1 MDSREGIARADT
13 ARLVSRTV
21 RLPDASLTGVLR
33 TLGRPNAVWTAPD
46 EPGVVGYGAAA
57 QVTADGAERFGAVRE
72 RADDVLASP
81 DRPADAPA
89 VARPRFLGGFAF
101 HDGHAGTGPWDGFPT
116 AAFVLPHVQ
125 VVTGAGETWLTVNAH
140 GENASESAVERTL
153 RDVTERFAPDERAA
167 ASPPGVVATERTT
180 SRAEWREQ
188 VRAATGR
195 IRSGELEKV
204 VLAQALDVTLG
215 GAFSL
220 PDAMARLGDTYP
232 SCFRFALRPTD
243 GAAFFGAS
251 PERLVTRDGDALR
264 TGALAATVG
273 RGGTPD
279 EDQQLA
285 ADLRSSSK
293 YRHEHEVVAER
304 IRDQLDDV
312 ATAVETGERR
322 VRKLETVQHLFT
334 PITAS
339 SDAHVLTLV
348 EALHPT
354 PAVGGLPPDAA
365 LRVIRETETFDRG
378 WYAAPVGWFDRS
390 GDGTFAVAL
399 RSALADETRVRPFAG
414 AGIVADSDPDTEWD
428 EVQLKYRPILDV
440 FEDDGDDGTDARS
453 GGGDA

>member
-1 MDSREGIARADT
+1 MDSREGVARAD
-13 ARLVSRTV
+13 AAELVSRTL

-33 TLGRPNAVWTAPD
+33 TLGRPNVVWTAPE
-46 EPGVVGYGAAA
+46 EPGIVGYGAAA
-57 QVTADGAERFGAVRE
+57 QVTADGPERFAAVRQ
-72 RADDVLASP
+72 RADDVLASL
-81 DRPADAPA
+81 DRPAAAPA

-101 HDGHAGTGPWDGFPT
+101 HDGHTGTGPWDGFPT
-116 AAFVLPHVQ
+116 SSFVLPHVQ
-125 VVTGAGETWLTVNAH
+125 VVTGTGKTWVTVNAH
-140 GENASESAVERTL
+140 GPDASEAAVERTL
-153 RDVTERFAPDERAA
+153 RDVRERFAPDERAA
-167 ASPPGVVATERTT
+167 ASPPGVVATARTT

-188 VRAATGR
+188 VTATTER
-195 IRSGELEKV
+195 ITAGELEKV
-204 VLAQALDVTLG
+204 VLAQALDVTLVE
-215 GAFSL
+215 AFSL
-220 PDAMARLGDTYP
+220 PDAMERLGDTYP

-243 GAAFFGAS
+243 GATFFGAS
-251 PERLVTRDGDALR
+251 PERLVTRADRDVR

-273 RGGTPD
+273 RGETPD

-293 YRHEHEVVAER
+293 YRHEHDVVTER
-304 IRDQLDDV
+304 IRDQLAGV
-312 ATAVETGERR
+312 ATAIETGERR

-339 SDAHVLTLV
+339 SDAHVLDLV

-399 RSALADETRVRPFAG
+399 RSALADETHVRPFAG
-414 AGIVADSDPDTEWD
+414 AGIVADSDPDTEWA

-440 FEDDGDDGTDARS
+440 FETGEGATTGEGER
-453 GGGDA
+453 